1 MALTGTPDHS
11 TATSAAANTAAV
23 DVTAAIAD
31 IAGADAVA
39 PMEAALGAFVLM
51 HRANALLTT
60 HLAQNYGCGTSDVRA
75 LVFIAGGG
83 DTTPGLIGQELGLSS
98 GAITTLVDRLE
109 AADWA
114 QRVPNPKDRRS
125 SYLELL
131 PGGRAV
137 LADITMVYSSAF
149 AAATEFASYDCLV
162 SAFSSVG
169 GALRTAVD
177 NASA

>member
-1 MALTGTPDHS
+1 MT
-11 TATSAAANTAAV
+11 
-23 DVTAAIAD
+23 
-31 IAGADAVA
+31 VA
-39 PMEAALGAFVLM
+39 HVC
-51 HRANALLTT
+51 ANALLTT

-137 LADITMVYSSAF
+137 LADITMVYSFAF
-149 AAATEFASYDCLV
+149 AAATEFASYDCIT